1 MIYMK
6 IILSEQ
12 PPQHH
17 TTQFLLGDEEMLPPI
32 QSYYHR
38 KHLKTS
44 LALSTSTPYS
54 NIVLFLQRY
63 FLYNM
68 LMFLDL

>member
-1 MIYMK
+1 MK
-6 IILSEQ
+6 IIFSEQ

-17 TTQFLLGDEEMLPPI
+17 TTQFLQGDEEMLPPI

-44 LALSTSTPYS
+44 LALFTSTRYS
-54 NIVLFLQRY
+54 NTVLFLQRY

-68 LMFLDL
+68 LMFLDP